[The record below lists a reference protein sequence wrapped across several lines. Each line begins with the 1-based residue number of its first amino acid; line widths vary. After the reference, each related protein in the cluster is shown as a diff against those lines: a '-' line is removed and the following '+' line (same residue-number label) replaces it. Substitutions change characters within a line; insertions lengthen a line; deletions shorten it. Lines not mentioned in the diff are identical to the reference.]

1 MDTRT
6 LEEKIKDKIEY
17 VLMDYIYMDEVLD
30 TVADEL
36 YDELLHI
43 LQQEMMG
50 KGGGLAPTSLF
61 VHLYHKKRK

>member
-17 VLMDYIYMDEVLD
+17 VLMDYIHMDEVLD
-30 TVADEL
+30 DVADEL
-36 YDELLHI
+36 YDGLLHI

-50 KGGGLAPTSLF
+50 KEG
-61 VHLYHKKRK
+61 V